1 MDYMALIISSI
12 TNDIII
18 KTITNITTS
27 VISTHSLF
35 MWFIDHKNNDYNEYK
50 RKIVATD
57 LHNKLLIISSLIKDT
72 IKKHYLK
79 KVRQC
84 EEREKNEAKI
94 TQIIGDSL
102 VIKEETIVKNR
113 LDKKDDNIDT
123 IMQNF
128 LNNEIDIVTITNR
141 LNDINDVNS
150 ELVDIS
156 DAEYT
161 MINNNVKLVM
171 FTEIPDPIK
180 LALITTLEIIN
191 TINVELSKIHKK
203 IVQHQKSYLSYL
215 YSVKIQEEIDQ
226 IYTHNDILDKRVD
239 LLFKVINAYN

>member
-1 MDYMALIISSI
+1 MALIISSI

-94 TQIIGDSL
+94 TQIIGDAL
-102 VIKEETIVKNR
+102 VVNGDVNALNKNE
-113 LDKKDDNIDT
+113 DNIDT

-150 ELVDIS
+150 QLVDIS

-191 TINVELSKIHKK
+191 TINAELSKIHKK
-203 IVQHQKSYLSYL
+203 IMQHQKSYLSYI

>member
-1 MDYMALIISSI
+1 MALIISSI

-35 MWFIDHKNNDYNEYK
+35 MWFIDHKNTDYNEYK
-50 RKIVATD
+50 RKIVSTD

-79 KVRQC
+79 KVREY

-94 TQIIGDSL
+94 SQIIGDSL
-102 VIKEETIVKNR
+102 A
-113 LDKKDDNIDT
+113 KDDVNTLKTNDANIDT

-203 IVQHQKSYLSYL
+203 IVQHQKSYLSYI

>member
-1 MDYMALIISSI
+1 
-12 TNDIII
+12 
-18 KTITNITTS
+18 
-27 VISTHSLF
+27 